1 MSHSQR
7 LKPEHRATS
16 SEVKRATRDWC
27 KYKANVIL
35 KKHPELDKGDLI
47 AYLELQPWESFS
59 LDGFKTT
66 ETARSRR
73 HKGSLCGMWFLT
85 YSKYAVHSINQVLEQ
100 VAPSLFLTSKEALD
114 IPEEEREISF
124 ITRSANWLDGYTF
137 FPTEEKALAKASQT
151 GARS

>member
-1 MSHSQR
+1 MPHSQT
-7 LKPEHRATS
+7 LKPEHRATPG
-16 SEVKRATRDWC
+16 EVKRAARDWC
-27 KYKANVIL
+27 KYKAGVIL
-35 KKHPELDKGDLI
+35 KKHPQLNKGNLI
-47 AYLELQPWESFS
+47 AYLELQPSDSFS

-85 YSKYAVHSINQVLEQ
+85 YGEYEVHSINQVLEQ

-114 IPEEEREISF
+114 MPEEEREISF

-137 FPTEEKALAKASQT
+137 FPTEEKALAKASQM